1 MSSLFSH
8 HAEPAQP
15 WFRIGRLE
23 VTTTMWVVLAVV
35 ASWVVWMLAPSLPGA
50 LYYSTE
56 AVRSGDIWRLIT
68 WPFANTLGS
77 IWSVLTLFFFWYF
90 GTDLERQ
97 IGRTRMVWLLVG
109 TWGSLTLAATL
120 VGFVLG
126 GQALAGISLI
136 QFTILLLW
144 IAEYPNRPFFFGI
157 PAWMIGAVLL
167 GIQVVGMIAGRDGA
181 GLLSLLLSL
190 GFVAMAAR
198 RVGLLSDYAWIPGRA
213 ASRTASVRSAR
224 TTRSRTQT
232 RTPSRDE
239 RRQQTDRERLD
250 SLLDQIN
257 ESGIHSLSDAQRKEM
272 KRLSERLRGH

>member
-35 ASWVVWMLAPSLPGA
+35 ASWVAWMLAPSLPGA
-50 LYYSTE
+50 LDYSTY
-56 AVRSGDIWRLIT
+56 AVLSGDIWRLIT
-68 WPFANTLGS
+68 WPFANTLSS

-97 IGRTRMVWLLVG
+97 IGRGRMVWLLVG
-109 TWGSLTLAATL
+109 IWGSLTIAATL

-157 PAWMIGAVLL
+157 PAWIVGAVLL
-167 GIQVVGMIAGRDGA
+167 GVQVVGMIAGRDGA

-190 GFVAMAAR
+190 VLVAIAAR
-198 RVGLLSDYAWIPGRA
+198 SLGLLSDYPWIPGRA
-213 ASRTASVRSAR
+213 APRTASVRSAR
-224 TTRSRTQT
+224 TTRGRTQT

-250 SLLDQIN
+250 TLLDQIN